1 MASANYSGLANLMN
15 LQGVGV
21 NPTSQLA
28 YVPSKDLMTR
38 YQTIPNPRTGIPQA
52 MGVTGMAEGG
62 MPSEQYPMQEE
73 AMELANRGRYGDTTL
88 VHMTPG
94 EVQGLSSLGQLTINP
109 ETGLP
114 EAFSLKSIIPMA
126 ASIIGGMVAGPAGAA
141 IGSGLGTMVTG
152 GSPEQA
158 LLSSA
163 MSFGMGYAMQGG
175 GSIFGDLGA
184 SAAASTG
191 LQQTAALGAENVGL
205 AALDAGDE
213 ALGAALSK
221 SFPSSPDVLSANNV
235 VNLSTNTP
243 TLGASLNVDTVGFD
257 PSIPLASPTTSAV
270 SKAPL
275 GASLNVDTVGYD
287 NVDTFGYDRSIPLAS
302 PTTSAVS
309 KASEPYIFQYD
320 TVSGDTYIP
329 SDEVDTVGFDPS
341 IPKAPASSNEG
352 VLESIFSPNRQSLK
366 VTPEKFNAAKLEKER
381 ILGRA
386 LSQKEQN
393 DLFNSLQPSFLKRYG
408 PVGAAGIGGLT
419 LASILSEKKPIT
431 QPERT
436 PAKFPEYELVGG
448 ERLYPTETAEEIM
461 KRLQKGGVR
470 PPSFSPYEYNF
481 LGTRTAAA
489 GGIVG
494 LQQGGMATPQAPS
507 AMASMLAQPQPQQS
521 IPINVQV
528 QPQQSVMPQQPQ
540 PSMPMSQTGSGVA
553 PIPDQQKEFIKL
565 MDMEEQ
571 VQSQKSS
578 QSTQALANI
587 MGLGMNFSSN
597 QYPQTSPSGQAVQPP
612 SPPPMNYGSQVN
624 LGLAGG
630 GQPYFEGQV
639 QGPGDGQS
647 DEVAFRVDGG
657 QVDGAMLS
665 PDEYV
670 LAADV
675 VSAIGNGSS
684 DAGAE
689 KLDQFMKGVR
699 QDAYG
704 TTKQMQPFNNQG
716 LTNLVA

>member
-109 ETGLP
+109 DTGLP
-114 EAFSLKSIIPMA
+114 EAFNMKALLP
-126 ASIIGGMVAGPAGAA
+126 IIGGIAGSILLPGIGTALGASALGATA
-141 IGSGLGTMVTG
+141 IGSGLGTAAG
-152 GSPEQA
+152 GLLAGQKPGEA
-158 LLSSA
+158 LLGGVTSGL
-163 MSFGMGYAMQGG
+163 MSFGI
-175 GSIFGDLGA
+175 GSILGA
-184 SAAASTG
+184 GTPGLTEKALPGGEFAYGSAAQSADALESAASG
-191 LQQTAALGAENVGL
+191 LDDFAYFTSDPVPTVSGAQTVGQTVSQAVPDIIAPVSYSAAGVPQLTSAAVERTSSLGQ
-205 AALDAGDE
+205 ALMQPSGYSYSLKKAVEPSFFGKLIGKEAIPAGDVTRE
-213 ALGAALSK
+213 QFIQLGGTPSDATFKEIALQKAK
-221 SFPSSPDVLSANNV
+221 Q
-235 VNLSTNTP
+235 
-243 TLGASLNVDTVGFD
+243 
-257 PSIPLASPTTSAV
+257 PLTY
-270 SKAPL
+270 APL
-275 GASLNVDTVGYD
+275 GVAALTG
-287 NVDTFGYDRSIPLAS
+287 A
-302 PTTSAVS
+302 
-309 KASEPYIFQYD
+309 
-320 TVSGDTYIP
+320 
-329 SDEVDTVGFDPS
+329 FD
-341 IPKAPASSNEG
+341 
-352 VLESIFSPNRQSLK
+352 
-366 VTPEKFNAAKLEKER
+366 
-381 ILGRA
+381 
-386 LSQKEQN
+386 
-393 DLFNSLQPSFLKRYG
+393 D
-408 PVGAAGIGGLT
+408 
-419 LASILSEKKPIT
+419 
-431 QPERT
+431 
-436 PAKFPEYELVGG
+436 
-448 ERLYPTETAEEIM
+448 
-461 KRLQKGGVR
+461 
-470 PPSFSPYEYNF
+470 PYEYEEPPARPAPDSGFGRYTLAGGEVKRPVATEEELRRRAVEGGSQNYF
-481 LGTRTAAA
+481 TPYNYVRNAAE

-507 AMASMLAQPQPQQS
+507 AMAGMLAQP
-521 IPINVQV
+521 

-553 PIPDQQKEFIKL
+553 PLPDQQKEFIKL

-571 VQSQKSS
+571 TQSQKSS
-578 QSTQALANI
+578 QSTQALASI
-587 MGLGMNFSSN
+587 MGLGMNFVGS

-612 SPPPMNYGSQVN
+612 PTPPMNYGSQVN

-670 LAADV
+670 LSADV

>member
-109 ETGLP
+109 DTGLP
-114 EAFSLKSIIPMA
+114 EAFNMKALIPAIAGIAGSILFPPAAAALGA
-126 ASIIGGMVAGPAGAA
+126 ASLGTGFMGAA
-141 IGSGLGTMVTG
+141 IGSGLGSAA
-152 GSPEQA
+152 GSLAIGKSPGDA
-158 LLSSA
+158 LLSGM
-163 MSFGMGYAMQGG
+163 MSFGTGAVMGGLGG
-175 GSIFGDLGA
+175 VPAFGDAAGAVLPSGA
-184 SAAASTG
+184 SAGASAG
-191 LQQTAALGAENVGL
+191 LQQTASLGAENAGL

-213 ALGAALSK
+213 ALGAALSANAN
-221 SFPSSPDVLSANNV
+221 PATGVLPIS
-235 VNLSTNTP
+235 
-243 TLGASLNVDTVGFD
+243 ASLK
-257 PSIPLASPTTSAV
+257 P
-270 SKAPL
+270 
-275 GASLNVDTVGYD
+275 
-287 NVDTFGYDRSIPLAS
+287 
-302 PTTSAVS
+302 
-309 KASEPYIFQYD
+309 EPYIFQHDVVPTTPAGTTQVFYTTKPLPAEKGVLGFGAKPEIPAGEVPRSEIIARRFQPAD
-320 TVSGDTYIP
+320 ITIPERAGQVFSKPSTYA
-329 SDEVDTVGFDPS
+329 SAGLTALTGGFD
-341 IPKAPASSNEG
+341 E
-352 VLESIFSPNRQSLK
+352 
-366 VTPEKFNAAKLEKER
+366 
-381 ILGRA
+381 
-386 LSQKEQN
+386 
-393 DLFNSLQPSFLKRYG
+393 
-408 PVGAAGIGGLT
+408 
-419 LASILSEKKPIT
+419 
-431 QPERT
+431 
-436 PAKFPEYELVGG
+436 
-448 ERLYPTETAEEIM
+448 
-461 KRLQKGGVR
+461 
-470 PPSFSPYEYNF
+470 PYEYEEP
-481 LGTRTAAA
+481 AARPA
-489 GGIVG
+489 PDTGFGRYTLAGGEVKRPVATEEELRRRAVEGGSQNYFTPYNYVRNAAEGGIVG

-507 AMASMLAQPQPQQS
+507 AMAGMLAQP
-521 IPINVQV
+521 

-553 PIPDQQKEFIKL
+553 PLPDQQQEFIKL

-571 VQSQKSS
+571 SQSQKSS

-587 MGLGMNFSSN
+587 IGLGMNFVGS

-612 SPPPMNYGSQVN
+612 PTPPMNYGSQVN

-670 LAADV
+670 LSADV

>member
-1 MASANYSGLANLMN
+1 
-15 LQGVGV
+15 
-21 NPTSQLA
+21 
-28 YVPSKDLMTR
+28 
-38 YQTIPNPRTGIPQA
+38 

-88 VHMTPG
+88 VHMTPA

-114 EAFSLKSIIPMA
+114 EAFSLKSIVPMA

-141 IGSGLGTMVTG
+141 IGSGLGTMATG

-158 LLSSA
+158 LLSAA

-184 SAAASTG
+184 SAGAGAG
-191 LQQTAALGAENVGL
+191 LQQTASLGAENAGL
-205 AALDAGDE
+205 AALDAGDD
-213 ALGAALSK
+213 ALGAALSD
-221 SFPSSPDVLSANNV
+221 SFPSFPDVVSAN
-235 VNLSTNTP
+235 VNPATNIPTIGSGSLLYNNTP
-243 TLGASLNVDTVGFD
+243 TLNSFNPVTGAAIPQPAISSASVFGPRITAANAAQPAIPSATPSAAPSAAGFG
-257 PSIPLASPTTSAV
+257 PRITAAEVTAQPAPAV
-270 SKAPL
+270 
-275 GASLNVDTVGYD
+275 N
-287 NVDTFGYDRSIPLAS
+287 
-302 PTTSAVS
+302 AVP
-309 KASEPYIFQYD
+309 KASEPYIFQHD
-320 TVSGDTYIP
+320 AV
-329 SDEVDTVGFDPS
+329 
-341 IPKAPASSNEG
+341 PKAPASSNEG

-366 VTPEKFNAAKLEKER
+366 VTPEKFNAAKLEKEQ

-386 LSQKEQN
+386 LNQKEQN

-408 PVGAAGIGGLT
+408 PIGAVGIGGLT
-419 LASILSEKKPIT
+419 LASSLS
-431 QPERT
+431 PERT
-436 PAKFPEYELVGG
+436 PAKIEEKPITQRKYKLVGG
-448 ERLYPTETAEEIM
+448 KRQDTNETAEKIM
-461 KRLQKGGVR
+461 ARLQQGLPR
-470 PPSFSPYEYNF
+470 PPSLSPYEYNF
-481 LGTRTAAA
+481 LGTRTAAE

-587 MGLGMNFSSN
+587 MGLGMNFASN

-689 KLDQFMKGVR
+689 KLDEFMKSVR